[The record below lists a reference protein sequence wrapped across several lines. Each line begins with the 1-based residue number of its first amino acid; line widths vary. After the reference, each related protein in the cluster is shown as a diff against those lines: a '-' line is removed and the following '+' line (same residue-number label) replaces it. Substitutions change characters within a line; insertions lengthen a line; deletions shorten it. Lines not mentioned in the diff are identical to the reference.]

1 MFKEE
6 IANQFEDL
14 GDGVYLNRE
23 TGKIKVMY
31 EGWEIEMRFGD
42 DGNLK
47 IISQIN
53 YTGGSE
59 YQLTSAMRKAVIEK
73 VKKFLKKRG
82 FKESE

>member
-42 DGNLK
+42 DGNLE

-53 YTGGSE
+53 YTGGNE

-73 VKKFLKKRG
+73 VKKFFKKRG
-82 FKESE
+82 LKESE